1 MFHPF
6 LSLSLEYASVIYLCY
21 SIENYNSLS
30 NLKNYFKFIDRSKQF
45 VILLGLKIDLRG
57 QIENLITKNE
67 GFDFYKHNNLD
78 GFIECSTFDDF
89 NYYNV
94 LQLGIEIESR
104 KRYVKMDEIFIKKYI
119 KNVYSGICDFMNT
132 ILRRNK
138 VELFEMKK

>member
-6 LSLSLEYASVIYLCY
+6 LNLSLEYASVIYLCY
-21 SIENYNSLS
+21 SIENSNSLS
-30 NLKNYFKFIDRSKQF
+30 NLKNYFQFIDRSKQF

-57 QIENLITKNE
+57 EIENFITKNE
-67 GFDFYKHNNLD
+67 GYDFHKQNNLD

-94 LQLGIEIESR
+94 LRLGIEIESR

-119 KNVYSGICDFMNT
+119 KNVYSGICDFLNT

-138 VELFEMKK
+138 VELFEMKN